1 MRKISVCILSLA
13 LAAALAGCSSGTDS
27 DKGSGDGIYPMTFP
41 PSTGE
46 VTAITYDPDME
57 ADLSKETDFE
67 LLTAII
73 TDELTDDTI
82 IVCPVEGEWE
92 LNSSDKI
99 FASKEWADESIRS
112 MLKVGTTV
120 VIQYDG
126 LIMETYPAQIN
137 ADKLW
142 IQSSEDTSP
151 EEPEDNSAP
160 AMLTVHYYFKE
171 KLSKEAADE
180 YIKGIESIAEVTDSV
195 DLNVVPADN
204 FSSNFLE
211 KGTKLYVVAD
221 GIVAVY
227 DDDENYYAAL
237 LAVDKDIN

>member
-1 MRKISVCILSLA
+1 MKKILVCILSLSLIA
-13 LAAALAGCSSGTDS
+13 VLAGCSSGADS
-27 DKGSGDGIYPMTFP
+27 
-41 PSTGE
+41 
-46 VTAITYDPDME
+46 DME

-82 IVCPVEGEWE
+82 IVCPVDGEWE

-126 LIMETYPAQIN
+126 IIMETYPAQIN

-142 IQSSEDTSP
+142 IQSSEDTLP

-160 AMLTVHYYFKE
+160 SILTVHYYFKE

-180 YIKGIESIAEVTDSV
+180 YIKGIESIAEVTDNV
-195 DLNVVPADN
+195 DLSVVPADN

-211 KGTKLYVVAD
+211 KGTKLYLVAD
-221 GIVAVY
+221 SIVAVY
-227 DDDENYYAAL
+227 DDAENYYAAL
-237 LAVDKDIN
+237 LAIDGGI